1 METDRSGKMRKR
13 VVLLIPEKSIICIQR
28 TFLRWDG
35 FRGLL
40 YIYVLCSCCSFSLLR
55 ALAAEFGACARMMR
69 GKSERYDGYC
79 LGGVC
84 AHGKDKD
91 RLTSEGRGDSGTGN
105 EESPREPDKLDE
117 LSTTRRRGLEC

>member
-1 METDRSGKMRKR
+1 MVYIFGKFCGEARAYIYTTCARRRFDWGAMETDRSGKMRER

-84 AHGKDKD
+84 TWQRQG
-91 RLTSEGRGDSGTGN
+91 
-105 EESPREPDKLDE
+105 
-117 LSTTRRRGLEC
+117 